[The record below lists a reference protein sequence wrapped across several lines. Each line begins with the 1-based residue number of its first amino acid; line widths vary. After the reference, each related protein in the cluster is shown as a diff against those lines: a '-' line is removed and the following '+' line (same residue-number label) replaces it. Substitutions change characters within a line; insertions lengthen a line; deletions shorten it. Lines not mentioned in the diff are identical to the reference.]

1 MACPL
6 CQTDGGVVVWRGA
19 DFRLIRAEDALLPA
33 FYRVVWAGHVAE
45 FSDLSALQRLSC
57 MDAVA
62 LTEQTMRAQLQ
73 PDKINLA
80 SLGNVVPHLHWHVI
94 ARWRWDA
101 YWPQSAWSA
110 PQRSAEAPQLSELR
124 ARLPALDAALQS
136 AFTAR
141 FRSPER
147 PQGRL
152 ADPPPVGGKDT
163 WGGPAFP

>member
-1 MACPL
+1 MSQSAPCPL
-6 CQTDGGVVVWRGA
+6 CQTDGGIVVWRGA
-19 DFRLIRAEDALLPA
+19 DFRLIHAEDALLPA
-33 FYRVVWAGHVAE
+33 FYRVVWTAHVAE

-62 LTEQTMRAQLQ
+62 LAEQTLRTQLQ

-110 PQRSAEAPQLSELR
+110 PQREADAPRLR
-124 ARLPALDAALQS
+124 AIRAALPNVNAALQA

-141 FRSPER
+141 FGAASV
-147 PQGRL
+147 QCQS
-152 ADPPPVGGKDT
+152 A
-163 WGGPAFP
+163 A